1 MDAKV
6 KINLE
11 DDELRTL
18 MLSKLKKENE
28 AELKLTQE
36 QLRRER
42 DIEIDKL
49 NLKIS
54 EEQTICKKVFEIK
67 SVGHEKEIKLKY
79 LDDKKENKRIEQVSK
94 EQLEQNKGFKLKL
107 EVKITDLN
115 KNFDKSEQD
124 KEDLKESQTKDSL
137 SQ

>member
-6 KINLE
+6 KISLE

-28 AELKLTQE
+28 AELKLTKE

-79 LDDKKENKRIEQVSK
+79 LDDKKESKRIEQVSK

-137 SQ
+137 S

>member
-1 MDAKV
+1 M
-6 KINLE
+6 
-11 DDELRTL
+11 
-18 MLSKLKKENE
+18 
-28 AELKLTQE
+28 
-36 QLRRER
+36 
-42 DIEIDKL
+42 
-49 NLKIS
+49 
-54 EEQTICKKVFEIK
+54 FEIK

-137 SQ
+137 S

>member
-6 KINLE
+6 KISLE

-28 AELKLTQE
+28 AELKLTKE

-67 SVGHEKEIKLKY
+67 SVGHEKAIKLFY
-79 LDDKKENKRIEQVSK
+79 LDDKKESKRIEQVSK

-137 SQ
+137 S

>member
-6 KINLE
+6 KISLE

-28 AELKLTQE
+28 AELKLTKE

-137 SQ
+137 S

>member
-6 KINLE
+6 KISLE

-28 AELKLTQE
+28 AELKLTKE

-54 EEQTICKKVFEIK
+54 EEQTICNKMFEIK
-67 SVGHEKEIKLKY
+67 SVGHEKAIKLKY
-79 LDDKKENKRIEQVSK
+79 LDDKKESKRIEQVSK

-115 KNFDKSEQD
+115 KKIDKSEQD
-124 KEDLKESQTKDSL
+124 KKDSKESQTKDSL
-137 SQ
+137 S